1 MKRFA
6 SNYINRQN
14 ILIRFRIQ
22 DPKILILDEATSA
35 LDSMS
40 EAAIQKSLGSI
51 SQDRT
56 VLTIAH
62 RLSTIRNAQQ
72 IIVVGDA
79 RILEQGSYD
88 DLMSTRGSV
97 FRDLVK
103 QQTFETAPASHV
115 YLTE

>member
-1 MKRFA
+1 MVYS
-6 SNYINRQN
+6 SNKN
-14 ILIRFRIQ
+14 IQSFSF
-22 DPKILILDEATSA
+22 TA
-35 LDSMS
+35 LDSVS
-40 EAAIQKSLGSI
+40 EAAIQKSLQTF

-79 RILEQGSYD
+79 SILEQGSYD
-88 DLMSTRGSV
+88 DLMNNPASI

-103 QQTFETAPASHV
+103 QQTFETAPSSHV
-115 YLTE
+115 FLTE

>member
-1 MKRFA
+1 MYLFMHFFLF
-6 SNYINRQN
+6 QN
-14 ILIRFRIQ
+14 
-22 DPKILILDEATSA
+22 PKILILDEATSA
-35 LDSMS
+35 LDSVS
-40 EAAIQKSLGSI
+40 EAAIQESLQNI

-62 RLSTIRNAQQ
+62 RLSTIRNAQK
-72 IIVVGDA
+72 IIVVGDQ

-88 DLMSTRGSV
+88 DLMNNRTSI

-115 YLTE
+115 FLTE

>member
-1 MKRFA
+1 M
-6 SNYINRQN
+6 
-14 ILIRFRIQ
+14 
-22 DPKILILDEATSA
+22 
-35 LDSMS
+35 DSVS
-40 EAAIQKSLGSI
+40 EAAIQESLKSV

-72 IIVVGDA
+72 IIVVGDT

-88 DLMSTRGSV
+88 ELMGKKGSV

-103 QQTFETAPASHV
+103 QQTFETAPSSHV

>member
-1 MKRFA
+1 MYLSMYF
-6 SNYINRQN
+6 SFQN
-14 ILIRFRIQ
+14 
-22 DPKILILDEATSA
+22 PKILILDEATSA
-35 LDSMS
+35 LDSVS
-40 EAAIQKSLGSI
+40 EAAIQESLQNI

-62 RLSTIRNAQQ
+62 RLSTIRNAQK
-72 IIVVGDA
+72 IIVVGDQ

-88 DLMSTRGSV
+88 DLMNNRASI

-115 YLTE
+115 FLTE